1 MSIQL
6 DKRMLVR
13 AKIKTLTVRP
23 ESFKFR
29 LGAIMA
35 TDKGIESFP
44 YGKLTM
50 LVELHR
56 SRRSGL

>member
-13 AKIKTLTVRP
+13 AKVAMLAKRP

-50 LVELHR
+50 FGELR
-56 SRRSGL
+56 KQRRSA

>member
-13 AKIKTLTVRP
+13 AKIKALTVRP

-44 YGKLTM
+44 YGKGQM
-50 LVELHR
+50 FKELYK
-56 SRRSGL
+56 

>member
-13 AKIKTLTVRP
+13 AKVAMLAKRP

-44 YGKLTM
+44 YGKGQM
-50 LVELHR
+50 FKELYR
-56 SRRSGL
+56 